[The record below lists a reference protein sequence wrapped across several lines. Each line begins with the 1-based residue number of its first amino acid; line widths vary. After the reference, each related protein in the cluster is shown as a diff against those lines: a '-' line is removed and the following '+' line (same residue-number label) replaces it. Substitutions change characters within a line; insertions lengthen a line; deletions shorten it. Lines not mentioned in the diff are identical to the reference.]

1 MLDRR
6 GLEQNSN
13 RGLLRY
19 FPKRGKR
26 VRISST
32 KLRGESGY
40 VAAIEARHDAAA
52 ATFDSRTVDKAPRV

>member
-6 GLEQNSN
+6 VLNKTQIEDYLGIFLNGEE
-13 RGLLRY
+13 GPYPVL
-19 FPKRGKR
+19 
-26 VRISST
+26 T
-32 KLRGESGY
+32 KLGGESGY